1 MTLQLVDIGVNL
13 SDKAFDKDR
22 DEVVSRAVE
31 HGVTTMILTGT
42 SLPESQEV
50 LGLARTHA
58 GHCFCT
64 AGIHPHGAKDA
75 NAKAFNELKTLF
87 NEPEVVAVGEAGL
100 DFNRDFSPRPV
111 QEKVFERQLELAIES
126 GLPLFCHERDA
137 SERFAEIIRSYRDQ
151 VSKLVVHCFT
161 ADKKALYRYLDL
173 DCHIGITG
181 WICDERRGTHL
192 HPLMKDIPANRL
204 MVETDSPWLLPRSL
218 VKKPKNRR
226 NEPAFLHEVVQMIAT
241 HTGQSPKQVVRQTRE
256 TSLEFFNLTAR
267 HHDLQGQDGQ

>member
-22 DEVVSRAVE
+22 DGVVSRAIE

-42 SLPESQEV
+42 SLTESQRV
-50 LGLARTHA
+50 LGLARKYSE
-58 GHCFCT
+58 HCFCN
-64 AGIHPHGAKDA
+64 AGIHPHEAKDA
-75 NAKAFNELKTLF
+75 NTQTFKELKALF
-87 NEPEVVAVGEAGL
+87 SEPEVVAVGETGL

-111 QEKVFERQLELAIES
+111 QEKVFERQLELAIDS

-137 SERFAEIIRSYRDQ
+137 SQRFADIIKNYRDK
-151 VSKLVVHCFT
+151 VGKLVVHCFT
-161 ADKKALYRYLDL
+161 ADKTALYRYLDL

-218 VKKPKNRR
+218 AKKPKNRR
-226 NEPAFLHEVVQMIAT
+226 NEPAFLFEVVQMIAT
-241 HTGQSPKQVVRQTRE
+241 HTGQSPEQVARQTRA

>member
-1 MTLQLVDIGVNL
+1 MTPQLVDIGVNL

-22 DEVVSRAVE
+22 DEVISRAVE

-42 SLPESQEV
+42 SLAESQEV
-50 LGLARTHA
+50 LGLAKKYSE
-58 GHCFCT
+58 HCFCT

-75 NAKAFNELKTLF
+75 NTQIFNELKALF
-87 NEPEVVAVGEAGL
+87 SEPEVVAVGETGL

-111 QEKVFERQLELAIES
+111 QEKVFERQLELAIEC

-137 SERFAEIIRSYRDQ
+137 SERFADIIRNYRDQ

-192 HPLMKDIPANRL
+192 LPLMGDIPATRL
-204 MVETDSPWLLPRSL
+204 MVETDSPWLLPRTL
-218 VKKPKNRR
+218 AKKPKNRR
-226 NEPAFLHEVVQMIAT
+226 NEPAFLLEVIQMIAT
-241 HTGQSPKQVVRQTRE
+241 HTGQSLEQVARQTRE

-267 HHDLQGQDGQ
+267 DHDLPGQDEQ

>member
-1 MTLQLVDIGVNL
+1 MTQQLVDIGVNL
-13 SDKAFDKDR
+13 SDKAFDQDR

-42 SLPESQEV
+42 SLTESQKV
-50 LGLARTHA
+50 LGLARKYSE
-58 GHCFCT
+58 HCFCT

-75 NAKAFNELKTLF
+75 NTQTFKELKALF
-87 NEPEVVAVGEAGL
+87 SEPEVVAVGETGL

-137 SERFAEIIRSYRDQ
+137 SERFADIIKNYRDQ

-161 ADKKALYRYLDL
+161 ADKTALYRYLDL

-192 HPLMKDIPANRL
+192 HTLMKDIPASRL

-218 VKKPKNRR
+218 AKKPKNRR
-226 NEPAFLHEVVQMIAT
+226 NEPAFLFEVVQMIAT
-241 HTGQSPKQVVRQTRE
+241 HTGLSPEQVARQTRA
-256 TSLEFFNLTAR
+256 TSLEFFNLTAP
-267 HHDLQGQDGQ
+267 HHDRQGQDGR